1 MSASRVECITERSLA
16 YNTPGPL
23 PVEAE
28 LAALARKHPEFIPV
42 RVPGS
47 SSKAQNVNA
56 ALGLVT
62 GAFVGVF
69 DADHRPDPG
78 SFERVWRWIDSGV
91 DVVQGHC
98 VIRNGDAS
106 AVSRTVAV
114 EFEQLYAVSHRGRQ
128 LLHGFGVFGGS
139 NGFWRTELIRTV
151 RMSPAMLTEDIDASL
166 RAVRAGARIVNDPG
180 LISRELAPETV
191 ASLWRQRMRWA
202 QGWAQATTVHLEAV
216 VLGDELTVHQR
227 AGMFFHLLWREA
239 YPVLS
244 VLMWPVLAF
253 TLWRDGTIGIQP
265 ALLLL
270 TIFTLGTTPVPIIL
284 TRAVADRS
292 IARRTGWW
300 WWYAFITL
308 VVYQEFK
315 NTIARIALVKLAMG
329 ERIWVVTPRG
339 RPSVVRA
346 RATAERTAPA

>member
-1 MSASRVECITERSLA
+1 
-16 YNTPGPL
+16 PD
-23 PVEAE
+23 
-28 LAALARKHPEFIPV
+28 FIPV

-78 SFERVWRWIDSGV
+78 SFERAWRWIDSGV

-166 RAVRAGARIVNDPG
+166 RAVRAGARIV
-180 LISRELAPETV
+180 
-191 ASLWRQRMRWA
+191 
-202 QGWAQATTVHLEAV
+202 
-216 VLGDELTVHQR
+216 
-227 AGMFFHLLWREA
+227 
-239 YPVLS
+239 
-244 VLMWPVLAF
+244 
-253 TLWRDGTIGIQP
+253 
-265 ALLLL
+265 
-270 TIFTLGTTPVPIIL
+270 
-284 TRAVADRS
+284 
-292 IARRTGWW
+292 
-300 WWYAFITL
+300 
-308 VVYQEFK
+308 
-315 NTIARIALVKLAMG
+315 
-329 ERIWVVTPRG
+329 
-339 RPSVVRA
+339 
-346 RATAERTAPA
+346 